1 MKYSFKFV
9 FYQISK
15 SATFLIYRGAPASKD
30 ENGNDKIQFVY
41 VPSHLYHVLFELF
54 KNAMRATIEHAGE
67 DEINFP
73 SIKGKNINEVEILS
87 YFSFLSRTP
96 LNLKRY
102 Q

>member
-1 MKYSFKFV
+1 MMAVQGISYYQIIFLIEIFKFV

-73 SIKGKNINEVEILS
+73 SIKGK
-87 YFSFLSRTP
+87 
-96 LNLKRY
+96 Y

>member
-1 MKYSFKFV
+1 MAKY
-9 FYQISK
+9 I
-15 SATFLIYRGAPASKD
+15 TFPICRGAPASKD

-73 SIKGKNINEVEILS
+73 SIKGNNQWGRKYEPFFIKS
-87 YFSFLSRTP
+87 
-96 LNLKRY
+96 
-102 Q
+102 